1 MAGTCKP
8 TKSNLGSECSYK
20 VLSLLG
26 SQGSGGTVDN
36 CGLFDGQA
44 VDEWNTDRVFYWYNN
59 TDFLEIEI
67 DGQCNIWRTGTNS
80 YNGYNSALY
89 IYKYNESTSTYEDI
103 TDSITQNLSVIG
115 NTVWEEWIHGLPKGR
130 YKFVGGKGLRIDSEW
145 YIECTHIW
153 DLDTAGTN
161 VSVDSSDNSI
171 VTATG
176 STNNGVKTSFGFSTG
191 KYYMEFMIVEKGTIA
206 IGICNENET
215 LTSNSLSSR
224 NQIIFYYNG
233 NVFPSNMAGGL
244 SGFSNGSVLQIK
256 IDADNKTM
264 AFGLNG
270 TWSSNTFTLTGNEFF
285 PVVRNF
291 GSSDSTTVQA
301 NFGQENFAYDIPE
314 GYIGYLASSSAP
326 TMIWDASTA
335 NTNVVINADNPL
347 LVSVSSSSFNGVK
360 TNIPLGSGKFYM
372 EFTVV
377 NQQGGFI
384 GICNENFDT
393 QIWSG
398 NDWTSSNQI
407 SFYFSGGNVYPSMTS
422 SGIGGVNT
430 GDVVGVKV
438 DTINKLLSFAVNNN
452 WTQDFAIPTGT
463 TFYPL
468 AMNGS
473 SSSTSTILANF
484 GATPFTYD
492 VPEGFTKPDSGEG
505 TVTGS
510 LLLKAN
516 DKYYS
521 IKESNYDT
529 SAQQYT
535 EVTISDLATDI
546 ETYGFNNVEEL
557 ITEVTMGSE
566 TFKPIDKFDSFQIIS
581 IKEKANVAIQGRKSD
596 TELVVGSSSFN
607 SNIASNIDYFKAT
620 ANTDNNAHIKM
631 AVSIDDGITW
641 KTTENNGLTWT
652 DLTCTIP
659 LKEYAE
665 LTSEELG
672 AWNTA
677 KTEIKENGFDST
689 VIELIDFNTLK
700 ADSIIFAYVLY
711 QDTYNSACDNLSLT
725 WQFDSKGTMVKMSEA
740 ECKVAL
746 SDNKVVV
753 TPTSNQSMMKI
764 NILNGLVD
772 MGGGGSANF
781 ESATSTDIQNILS
794 KGW

>member
-1 MAGTCKP
+1 MAQQMT
-8 TKSNLGSECSYK
+8 
-20 VLSLLG
+20 
-26 SQGSGGTVDN
+26 
-36 CGLFDGQA
+36 
-44 VDEWNTDRVFYWYNN
+44 
-59 TDFLEIEI
+59 
-67 DGQCNIWRTGTNS
+67 
-80 YNGYNSALY
+80 
-89 IYKYNESTSTYEDI
+89 
-103 TDSITQNLSVIG
+103 
-115 NTVWEEWIHGLPKGR
+115 
-130 YKFVGGKGLRIDSEW
+130 
-145 YIECTHIW
+145 W
-153 DLDTAGTN
+153 DLVTKGSNA
-161 VSVDSSDNSI
+161 SVDSSNGYI
-171 VTATG
+171 VTSTG
-176 STNNGVKTSFGFSTG
+176 STNNGIKTDIGFSTG
-191 KYYMEFMIVEKGTIA
+191 KYYMEFTIVKKGECA

-215 LTSNSLSSR
+215 LTSNSLGSS

-233 NVFPSNMAGGL
+233 NVFPSNVGCGL
-244 SGFSNGSVLQIK
+244 SGLSNGSVLQIK

-264 AFGLNG
+264 VFGLNG

-291 GSSDSTTVQA
+291 SSSDSTTVQA
-301 NFGQENFAYDIPE
+301 NFGQKDFAYDVPE

-326 TMIWDASTA
+326 TMIWDGTSFPKA
-335 NTNVVINADNPL
+335 NVATYADNPL
-347 LVSVSSSSFNGVK
+347 KVSVTNATDNSVR
-360 TNIPLGSGKFYM
+360 TNIPLGTGKYYM

-377 NQQGGFI
+377 KQQGGFI

-407 SFYFSGGNVYPSMTS
+407 SYYFSGGNVYPSMTS
-422 SGIGGVNT
+422 SGTSGVNT

-438 DTINKLLSFAVNNN
+438 DTINKLISFAVNNN

-473 SSSTSTILANF
+473 SGSTTTILANF

-492 VPEGFTKPDSGEG
+492 VPEGFIGANSGGG

-529 SAQQYT
+529 STQQYT
-535 EVTISDLATDI
+535 ELTISDLATDI
-546 ETYGFNNVEEL
+546 ETYGFNNIEDL
-557 ITEVTMGSE
+557 ITEVTIGAE

-581 IKEKANVAIQGRKSD
+581 IKEKANVTIQGRKSD

-620 ANTDNNAHIKM
+620 ANTDNNAYIKM
-631 AVSIDDGITW
+631 AVSIDEGLTW
-641 KTTENNGLTWT
+641 KTTSDSGVTWT
-652 DLTCTIP
+652 DLSCTIP
-659 LKEYAE
+659 LKEYAD
-665 LTSEELG
+665 LTSDEKIQ
-672 AWNTA
+672 WNTA
-677 KTEIKENGFDST
+677 RDEINNNGFNVTD
-689 VIELIDFNTLK
+689 IETIDFNTLK
-700 ADSIIFAYVLY
+700 ADTIIFAYVLY
-711 QDTYNSACDNLSLT
+711 QDTYNSICDNLSLE
-725 WQFDSKGTMVKMSEA
+725 WQFDSKGTMVKMGTD
-740 ECKVAL
+740 ECKIAL
-746 SDNKVVV
+746 TEDKVIV